1 VSEYERQSRNSR
13 MRDGME
19 EVNKKEETPDEY
31 DRFTGCTDHFVKEL
45 PSEVFEH
52 LSTRCQ
58 IRLRV

>member
-1 VSEYERQSRNSR
+1 